1 MGPEKCRLFSLGWN
15 LSRLQGGD
23 SVWVRDGV
31 RVCVPSQD
39 KPNGPDAD
47 WDSFG
52 GLERRACS
60 STSEARQCAAPTNC
74 YDLVDCFM
82 TFQSGRRCSKSK
94 IIGHEY

>member
-23 SVWVRDGV
+23 SVWVRDGI

-39 KPNGPDAD
+39 KPNGPDAGL
-47 WDSFG
+47 DSFG

-60 STSEARQCAAPTNC
+60 GTSEEWQLHPSVELPRTVMIW
-74 YDLVDCFM
+74 LTV
-82 TFQSGRRCSKSK
+82 S
-94 IIGHEY
+94 